1 MDPLGVA
8 TVSYDVISFPSQSA
22 VFFFFFFLFLLAVM
36 NSCSRSVTLQLYH
49 ERQREAEEDET
60 GLRFQGNMKSG
71 ERNPQTST

>member
-8 TVSYDVISFPSQSA
+8 TGSYDVISFPSQSA
-22 VFFFFFFLFLLAVM
+22 VFFSPFFLLAVM